1 MTLQDKLEA
10 GTSRCER
17 CNQVTCK
24 ILVDDGGECMAF
36 CSWQCLG
43 KFARERYNPYRK
55 SKTYI
60 PVLSHKGDVCPYD
73 GITFCQERDCG
84 VCQKATV

>member
-17 CNQVTCK
+17 CNQVTDK

-43 KFARERYNPYRK
+43 KFAHMMASPSARSGTAEYARKLRYNRLFP
-55 SKTYI
+55 
-60 PVLSHKGDVCPYD
+60 
-73 GITFCQERDCG
+73 
-84 VCQKATV
+84 